1 MRSITNYKDSALES
15 LKGKW
20 DKGVIATLIY
30 LLIAGL
36 PSGVLNVAVKNA
48 GTLWSLLVIP
58 LAWGLTVYFLSIARR
73 EEDLSYERLF
83 DGYRDFVR
91 IFLTTFLSGIYII
104 LWSLLLIVPGI
115 IKYYSYSMV
124 SYILKDDPTLKN
136 NAAIEKSM
144 KMMEGHKMQ
153 LFLLDLSFLGWVLLS
168 CLTLGLGFLLLIPYL
183 QTTRAHFYEDLKAE
197 TEGFVMEEATVRA

>member
-1 MRSITNYKDSALES
+1 
-15 LKGKW
+15 
-20 DKGVIATLIY
+20 
-30 LLIAGL
+30 
-36 PSGVLNVAVKNA
+36 
-48 GTLWSLLVIP
+48 
-58 LAWGLTVYFLSIARR
+58 
-73 EEDLSYERLF
+73 
-83 DGYRDFVR
+83 
-91 IFLTTFLSGIYII
+91 
-104 LWSLLLIVPGI
+104 
-115 IKYYSYSMV
+115 MV

-168 CLTLGLGFLLLIPYL
+168 CLTLGLGFLLLIPYI